1 MLHLGVNW
9 SCVNIQTGILHQ
21 LKSNVEGTYI
31 TNDWNDVQGTDI
43 TSKKNVQGTD
53 ITIKKNVQG
62 TEITH
67 GHVTTFEYMYTLGM
81 YRDRHT

>member
-43 TSKKNVQGTD
+43 TSKKNVQGTN
-53 ITIKKNVQG
+53 ITQVSI
-62 TEITH
+62 
-67 GHVTTFEYMYTLGM
+67 FEYMYTQGIYNDCHFQNL
-81 YRDRHT
+81 